1 MFWPAILQRCFTNS
15 WNLGKDY
22 YFCVAASV
30 SVETGRI
37 NHEQEKEEIGN
48 DSQRTSEKTRT
59 SEKNEEIIKDHDQK
73 VAMNRNTFKQRLLL
87 EGWLVVDRM
96 PLREATDIELRIFE
110 GLIFFKSRVS
120 RSMDQ

>member
-1 MFWPAILQRCFTNS
+1 MFWPAILQRWFTNS
-15 WNLGKDY
+15 WNFGKDY
-22 YFCVAASV
+22 FGVAAPV
-30 SVETGRI
+30 SVEAGRI
-37 NHEQEKEEIGN
+37 NHEQEKEETGK

-96 PLREATDIELRIFE
+96 PLMIFE
-110 GLIFFKSRVS
+110 GLIF
-120 RSMDQ
+120 